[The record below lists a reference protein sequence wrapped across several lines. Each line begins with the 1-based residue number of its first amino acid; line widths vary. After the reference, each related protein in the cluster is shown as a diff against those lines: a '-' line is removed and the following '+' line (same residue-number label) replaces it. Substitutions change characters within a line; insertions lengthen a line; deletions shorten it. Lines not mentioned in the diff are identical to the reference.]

1 MTSTP
6 TAGSPD
12 EHGAWGCPAFGEAGT
27 LVPVKVTIIGAGVL
41 GTSLGCL
48 LRRAGYEIAAICSRT
63 KRGATEARET
73 IGEGEVIGDAGLAAL
88 GADLV
93 LLTVPDREIPRVAI
107 QVASGGA
114 LRRGAVVAH
123 CAGGLPAAVLAGVPA
138 AGGHRG
144 CMHPL
149 QSFASMDAAVRSLPE
164 SFFFVEG
171 DPEAVE
177 VLRAVVVALGGRPV
191 EIDSAHKALYHAG
204 AVAASNFFVTLVDY
218 AVGLLVRAGV
228 PADEALPAL
237 LPLIRGTLLNLET
250 VGLPKALT
258 GPIARGDTGT
268 VQRHLQALRET
279 PGDWVRLY
287 RSLARAT
294 VEVARRKGTIDAEQ
308 ASALLRALSEDEGQA
323 E

>member
-1 MTSTP
+1 M
-6 TAGSPD
+6 
-12 EHGAWGCPAFGEAGT
+12 
-27 LVPVKVTIIGAGVL
+27 KVTIIGAGVL

-48 LRRAGYEIAAICSRT
+48 LRRAGYQIAAVSSRT
-63 KRGATEARET
+63 KRGASQAREV
-73 IGEGEVIGDAGLAAL
+73 IGEGEVIGDPGLAAL

-93 LLTVPDREIPRVAI
+93 VLAVPDREIPSVAI

-123 CAGGLPAAVLAGVPA
+123 CAGGLPAAVLAGVSA

-144 CMHPL
+144 CLHPL
-149 QSFASMDAAVRSLPE
+149 QTFADVETAVRSLPD

-171 DPEAVE
+171 DPEAVD
-177 VLRAVVVALGGRPV
+177 VLRAVVLAIGGRPV
-191 EIDSAHKALYHAG
+191 PIDSARKALYHAG
-204 AVAASNFFVTLVDY
+204 AAVASNFVVTLVDY
-218 AVGLLVRAGV
+218 ATALLVRAGV
-228 PADEALPAL
+228 PPGEALPAL
-237 LPLIRGTLLNLET
+237 LPLVRGTLRSLET
-250 VGLPKALT
+250 VGLPQALT
-258 GPIARGDTGT
+258 GPIARGDVGT

-287 RSLARAT
+287 RALGRAT

-308 ASALLRALSEDEGQA
+308 ATALLRALAEDEGGA